1 MFLKMVIPNIPI
13 IKLLSGSI
21 ATQQLLST
29 NNYLLDICPSI
40 HLDTRTTLTAVFEVV
55 TLL

>member
-40 HLDTRTTLTAVFEVV
+40 HLDTGTTLTAVFEVV